1 MKGERVLGENI
12 VDNGGFKIVYMVYR
26 YWFKLKDL
34 NEVKDFFGLILIL
47 E

>member
-1 MKGERVLGENI
+1 MYVVLR
-12 VDNGGFKIVYMVYR
+12 FLLLVYMVYR
-26 YWFKLKDL
+26 YWVKLKDL